1 MLPVQANDM
10 LPAQTTPARRGD
22 RDELARQ
29 LTGLPF
35 PMMTEDLMAVGLQ
48 LLLPSRVLGQL
59 DHLPLHMRFYC
70 ADDVCDYLAASSRP
84 VLRRA

>member
-1 MLPVQANDM
+1 
-10 LPAQTTPARRGD
+10 
-22 RDELARQ
+22 
-29 LTGLPF
+29 
-35 PMMTEDLMAVGLQ
+35 MMTEDLMAVGLQ

-70 ADDVCDYLAASSRP
+70 ADDVCDYLATSSRP